1 MHIICWR
8 IIINSPHTY
17 DQMKTILT
25 FTISLFSFA
34 LFSCNSQK
42 AGNNAQDTTKAEAK
56 VMVGGD
62 QDEHGCKASAGYQ
75 WSVVKQ
81 ECIRP
86 FELTDKMKDLTDS
99 TMAGFLL
106 FSDDKKQVEIFA
118 KEFKTPL
125 VMGSQEAEVFI
136 SDDKL
141 YKLEKDAQKH
151 WVLYKNED
159 GKARIILE
167 QV

>member
-1 MHIICWR
+1 M
-8 IIINSPHTY
+8 T
-17 DQMKTILT
+17 
-25 FTISLFSFA
+25 
-34 LFSCNSQK
+34 
-42 AGNNAQDTTKAEAK
+42 
-56 VMVGGD
+56 
-62 QDEHGCKASAGYQ
+62 
-75 WSVVKQ
+75 
-81 ECIRP
+81 
-86 FELTDKMKDLTDS
+86 DLTDS

-125 VMGSQEAEVFI
+125 VMSSQEAEVFM

-167 QV
+167 QG